1 MNSPWAS
8 PTKGRGGL
16 PVPGAAHLLR
26 GVIRCALALLALCCA
41 LDLRGQS
48 QPQLKA
54 DALLLDEK
62 EKIATAQGNAE
73 LRDTGLLLT
82 ADNISYEYEPQKAI
96 ATGHVVFTRGLTRL
110 LADKLVYQAA
120 DGSFRADDVRL
131 GSYPFYAEGAFAD
144 GTRKEISVHQA
155 RIAYGEPGPWQPTVT
170 ADTVI
175 YSPGQKL
182 RSENAQAGVGNARFL
197 PFPHFQQDLAAPFAA
212 AMTLGGGYRHSLG
225 LIAEVGVHLPVSAGV
240 RLGGDVGIYTS
251 RGIMAGPSARY
262 QDPENPEKIR
272 GFFRS
277 GYINDHGNK
286 GIDILGRPVPE
297 DRAYLEWQHQQLLT
311 DNLALTAQ
319 VNWWKDSEVVRDFRP
334 RAFFPVQQ
342 PDTFVETVHAAPN
355 YFLSAFARL
364 QPNTFHRVQER
375 LPEVRFD
382 LLPLAVGHGFY
393 ERFQAS
399 AAVLREDPL
408 PASRFRT
415 AVPNDLLLIVPP
427 VDPAISSGVGA
438 TSPPP
443 GVLRSNRLDGYYAI
457 ERPFAPTGW
466 FVFTPV
472 AGGRITHYANTRG
485 ATRPG
490 NYTRT
495 LGEAGF
501 DAALRSSG
509 TFDYKNEQW
518 RIDGLR
524 HLFTP
529 RMSYRYIPEADK
541 GRGRI
546 PQIDRQGFSTYLQ
559 PLGLGDQRNIDDLR
573 GTNTL
578 RLGFD
583 NTLQTRDPLR
593 GVRDL
598 VVLNLANDFRSKQAR
613 NQRHI
618 SETHIDLS
626 LMPARWLQ
634 FDLYQSVAPQ
644 TLAVRE
650 FNSALTLRDG
660 NAWSVRFSNNF
671 LRGQIE
677 DYLVDARVRL
687 TESYEALTRLHYD
700 SHRHRFNEQSY
711 GIAHN
716 IGNTW
721 LLSYTVSL
729 YSGRRRESSF
739 GFNVQIDT
747 VRF

>member
-1 MNSPWAS
+1 MP
-8 PTKGRGGL
+8 R
-16 PVPGAAHLLR
+16 PGHLLR
-26 GVIRCALALLALCCA
+26 AVIRCVLALLALCSA
-41 LDLRGQS
+41 LALRGQS
-48 QPQLKA
+48 QPELKA
-54 DALLLDEK
+54 DVLNLDEK
-62 EKIATAQGNAE
+62 EKIATARGNAE

-82 ADNISYEYEPQKAI
+82 ADDISYEYGPQKAT
-96 ATGHVVFTRGLTRL
+96 ATGHVVLTRGLTRL
-110 LADKLVYQAA
+110 LADKLIYQAA
-120 DGSFRADDVRL
+120 DGSFRAEEVRL

-144 GTRKEISVHQA
+144 GTPKEISIHKA

-212 AMTLGGGYRHSLG
+212 AVTLGGGYRHSLG
-225 LIAEVGVHLPVSAGV
+225 LIAEAGVHVPVSAGV
-240 RLGGDVGIYTS
+240 RLGADIGIYTS

-262 QDPENPEKIR
+262 QDPENPEKLR
-272 GFFRS
+272 GYFRS
-277 GYINDHGNK
+277 GYINDHGNR
-286 GIDILGRPVPE
+286 GFDLLGRPVPQ
-297 DRAYLEWQHQQLLT
+297 DRGYAEWQHQQLLA

-319 VNWWKDSEVVRDFRP
+319 LNWWKDSEVVRDFRP
-334 RAFFPVQQ
+334 REFFPVQQ
-342 PDTFVETVHAAPN
+342 PDTFVETVYAAPN

-408 PASRFRT
+408 RASRLPT
-415 AVPNDLLLIVPP
+415 GGPNDMVLIIPP
-427 VDPAISSGVGA
+427 VDPAISSTVGA
-438 TSPPP
+438 PSPSSA
-443 GVLRSNRLDGYYAI
+443 VLRSNRLDAYYAI
-457 ERPFAPTGW
+457 ERPFSPTEW
-466 FVFTPV
+466 FAFTPV
-472 AGGRITHYANTRG
+472 AGGRVTHYANTKG
-485 ATRPG
+485 TVRPG

-518 RIDGLR
+518 KIDGLR

-529 RMSYRYIPEADK
+529 RASYRYIPEADK

-546 PQIDRQGFSTYLQ
+546 PQIDRQDFSTYLQ

-573 GTNTL
+573 GASTL
-578 RLGFD
+578 RLSLD
-583 NTLQTRDPLR
+583 NALQTRDPVH

-598 VVLNLANDFRSKQAR
+598 VVLNLANDFRYKRAR
-613 NQRHI
+613 NQRDI
-618 SETHIDLS
+618 SETHVDLS
-626 LMPARWLQ
+626 LLPARWLQ
-634 FDLYQSVAPQ
+634 FDLYQSFAPQ

-660 NAWSVRFSNNF
+660 TAWSVRFSNNF

-687 TESYEALTRLHYD
+687 TESYEVLTRLHYD
-700 SHRHRFNEQSY
+700 SRRSRFNEQSY

-739 GFNVQIDT
+739 GFSVQIDT